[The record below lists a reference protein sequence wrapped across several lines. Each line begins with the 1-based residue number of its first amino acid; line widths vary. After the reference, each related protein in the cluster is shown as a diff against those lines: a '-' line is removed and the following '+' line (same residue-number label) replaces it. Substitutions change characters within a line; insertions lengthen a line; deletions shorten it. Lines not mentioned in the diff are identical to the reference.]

1 MDKISAISGSD
12 VILADIQ
19 KEIPVGGNY
28 RDEFGERI
36 NIL

>member
-1 MDKISAISGSD
+1 MDKIASISGGD
-12 VILADIQ
+12 VIITDIN

-28 RDEFGERI
+28 RDEFSERI

>member
-1 MDKISAISGSD
+1 MDKIAAISGAD
-12 VILADIQ
+12 VILADVN

-28 RDEFGERI
+28 RDEFGDRI